1 MKKCVLVTGS
11 SNGIG
16 KETARAFAKD
26 GYNVAVN
33 YLNDEKSA
41 NELCREI
48 ETYGVKAFC
57 YKADVSDK
65 AQVENM
71 FSRIAKDLGGVDV
84 LVNNAGISSI
94 KMLCDVTEEE
104 WDRTF
109 DVNVKSA
116 YLCSNAACGYMVHN
130 KYGRIINV
138 SSVWGIRG
146 ASCEVHYSA
155 SKSALAGFTKAL
167 AKELA
172 LSGITVNCVCPGFI
186 DTRMNCHLDENERS
200 SVIDEIPMNRAGKP
214 EEVAQAILFF
224 ASEKASYIT
233 AQVLGVDGGWN

>member
-1 MKKCVLVTGS
+1 MNKCVLVTGS

-16 KETARAFAKD
+16 RETAIAFAKD

-33 YLNDEKSA
+33 YLNDENGA
-41 NELCREI
+41 RELCAELRN
-48 ETYGVKAFC
+48 YGVKAFC
-57 YKADVSDK
+57 YGADVSDK
-65 AQVENM
+65 AQVGKM
-71 FSRIAKDLGGVDV
+71 FEGIQKDLGGIDV
-84 LVNNAGISSI
+84 LVNNAGISGI
-94 KMLCDVTEEE
+94 KMLCDVSEKE

-109 DVNVKSA
+109 EVNVKSA
-116 YLCSNAACGYMVHN
+116 YLCSNAASGYMVHN
-130 KYGRIINV
+130 KFGRIINV
-138 SSVWGIRG
+138 SSVWGVRG

-155 SKSALAGFTKAL
+155 SKSALIGFTKAL

-186 DTRMNCHLDENERS
+186 DTRMNSHLDGDERAA
-200 SVIDEIPMNRAGKP
+200 VIEEIPMNRAGKP
-214 EEVAQAILFF
+214 EEVAQAILFL